1 MLLGDQDK
9 IPGKQK
15 ANLFPN
21 VFFTRTISDEDQTDA
36 ILPKKRANP
45 FVDDFVSSEEETPTV
60 VIQRKASEDEEDIL
74 SSINRLR
81 QESGLEKRMSSDIRT
96 YNPPETFNNFSEN
109 SGRFSSLG
117 VTNKVSEVQLQKETV
132 ENFKIADIDYKE
144 KQLIEPQAK
153 VVEDPCKETHKPSL
167 REFLK
172 DSLKDNSNQS
182 LKDFL
187 KFTIK
192 EQISTQKEDEFNNQ
206 FKNISL
212 FQNTDENFINEVR
225 FSETSKQ
232 SFELKQEIE
241 NFGRI
246 DIGSITD
253 STRLQTQDF
262 DDQVRD
268 TNGSYLTIRS
278 DRSRFESELARTK
291 TEKALKSS
299 QKSSLQKVITSSV
312 GSSLSSSIADS
323 NIYNFLISKSYSSFR
338 SMDINSALFLA
349 GILADHAK
357 HPFNIKDN
365 SIKHGNL
372 SPKPKIIIDLFNTLV
387 YCGLKKTKSQ
397 NGKKQL
403 VIRNRPFL
411 QFFLESIHEKA
422 ELIIFSAAN
431 DSEVRRV
438 TKFIDPNNKYFSGA
452 YSKSYCRLNNDG
464 VYIKDISFLSGHEDA
479 LIIDQRFSNHR
490 GPISAFVPVKPF
502 NKHNKSDEELLKLC
516 EYLEILLGRKNGS
529 SFRQT
534 NAQILK
540 LDQFLAHFDLRSK
553 LEVS

>member
-15 ANLFPN
+15 PNLFPN

-60 VIQRKASEDEEDIL
+60 AIQRKASEDEEDIL

-81 QESGLEKRMSSDIRT
+81 QESGLEERMSSDINT
-96 YNPPETFNNFSEN
+96 YNPSEALKNLSKN
-109 SGRFSSLG
+109 SGKFSSLG
-117 VTNKVSEVQLQKETV
+117 VFNKVSEVQLQKETV
-132 ENFKIADIDYKE
+132 ENLKIAETVTKE
-144 KQLIEPQAK
+144 KQLSESQAK
-153 VVEDPCKETHKPSL
+153 VGEDSYKETHKLSL

-172 DSLKDNSNQS
+172 DSLKDSPNQS
-182 LKDFL
+182 LKDFI
-187 KFTIK
+187 KISMK
-192 EQISTQKEDEFNNQ
+192 EQISIKREDEFNNQ

-212 FQNTDENFINEVR
+212 TQNTDEILMNEIR

-232 SFELKQEIE
+232 SLELKQEIGS
-241 NFGRI
+241 FGRI

-262 DDQVRD
+262 DDQIRD
-268 TNGSYLTIRS
+268 ANGSYLTIRS

-357 HPFNIKDN
+357 HPFNIKDK
-365 SIKHGNL
+365 SIKLGNF
-372 SPKPKIIIDLFNTLV
+372 SSKPKIIIDLFNTLV

-397 NGKKQL
+397 SGKKQL

-431 DSEVRRV
+431 DSEVRKV
-438 TKFIDPNNKYFSGA
+438 TKFIDPNNKYFSDA
-452 YSKSYCRLNNDG
+452 YSKNYCRLNNEG
-464 VYIKDISFLSGHEDA
+464 VYIKDISFISGHEDA

-490 GPISAFVPVKPF
+490 GAISAFVPVKPF

-516 EYLEILLGRKNGS
+516 EYLEILLCRKNGS
-529 SFRQT
+529 SFHQT
-534 NAQILK
+534 NAQLLK
-540 LDQFLAHFDLRSK
+540 LDQFLEHFDLRSK
-553 LEVS
+553 FEVS